1 VTTDSSAAERERLR
15 RRGLV
20 LAWATIGWNVIEG
33 IVAVTAGLAAGSI
46 ALVGFGIDSGIEVAS
61 SVVIVWQFSA
71 EGRHGIND
79 DRERL
84 ALRLIALS
92 FFGLAAYVSVQ
103 AVIDLSAGSEASTSR
118 VGIVLAALSL
128 AVMPALAI
136 AKRRTGTQMGSRT
149 LVADSAETMLC
160 TYLSAVLLVGLLL
173 DAVAG
178 WWWADPLA
186 ALAIAGLAIK
196 EGREAWEGDACC

>member
-1 VTTDSSAAERERLR
+1 MTTKDSAAERERLR
-15 RRGLV
+15 RRGLL
-20 LAWATIGWNVIEG
+20 LAWATIAWNVIEG
-33 IVAVTAGLAAGSI
+33 IVAVSAGLAAGSI

-61 SVVIVWQFSA
+61 SVVIVWQFAA
-71 EGRHGIND
+71 EGRHGIDD

-92 FFGLAAYVSVQ
+92 FFGLAAYVSIQ
-103 AVIDLSAGSEASTSR
+103 AVIDLTGGSEASTSP
-118 VGIVLAALSL
+118 VGIALAALSL
-128 AVMPALAI
+128 AVMPALAV

-160 TYLSAVLLVGLLL
+160 TYLSALLLVGLLL
-173 DAVAG
+173 DAVVG

>member
-1 VTTDSSAAERERLR
+1 MTTFNPGAERERMR
-15 RRGLV
+15 RRGLL
-20 LAWATIGWNVIEG
+20 LAWATIAWNVIEG
-33 IVAVTAGLAAGSI
+33 IVAVSAGLAAGSI

-61 SVVIVWQFSA
+61 SMVIVWQFTA
-71 EGRHGIND
+71 EGRHGID
-79 DRERL
+79 LDRERF

-92 FFGLAAYVSVQ
+92 FFGLAAYVGIQ
-103 AVIDLSAGSEASTSR
+103 AVLDLAAGSEASTSTA
-118 VGIVLAALSL
+118 GIVLASLSL
-128 AVMPALAI
+128 AVMPGLAV

-178 WWWADPLA
+178 WWWADPVAALLIA
-186 ALAIAGLAIK
+186 ALAVK

>member
-1 VTTDSSAAERERLR
+1 MTARESAAERERLR
-15 RRGLV
+15 RRGLL

-33 IVAVTAGLAAGSI
+33 IVAVSAGLAAGSI

-61 SVVIVWQFSA
+61 SVVIVWQFAA
-71 EGRHGIND
+71 EGRHGIDD

-92 FFGLAAYVSVQ
+92 FFGLAAYVSIQ
-103 AVIDLSAGSEASTSR
+103 AVIDLTGRSEASTSP

-136 AKRRTGTQMGSRT
+136 AKRRTGTRMGSRT

-186 ALAIAGLAIK
+186 ALMIAGLAIK

>member
-1 VTTDSSAAERERLR
+1 MTTDSSAAERERLR